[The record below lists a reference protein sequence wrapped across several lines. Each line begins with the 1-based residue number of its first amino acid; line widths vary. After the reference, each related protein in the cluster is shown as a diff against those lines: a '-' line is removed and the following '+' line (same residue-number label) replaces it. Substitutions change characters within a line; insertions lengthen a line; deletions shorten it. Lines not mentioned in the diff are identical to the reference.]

1 MAPRTTLG
9 VRDAAHL
16 VHPVTEPRKMAEE
29 GPRIVTEGDGW
40 WITDDRGNRII
51 DGFAGLWC
59 VAVGHGRPE
68 IAEAIARQLATLEYA
83 TTFHGQSHPV
93 AIDLAERLT
102 GMFPP
107 EWGLAHVMFSSGG
120 SEANETNFKLV
131 RMYWALRGE
140 DRRKT
145 IVARNH
151 GYHGLTIATMSATGI
166 MPMHWNFGPEAP
178 GFAHIPAPYC
188 YRCELGK
195 TFPECGL
202 ACADSLAE
210 YVEREGPDTVGAFIA
225 EPVIGAGGIIPPPP
239 GYFER
244 IREICD
250 RYGILFIADEVVCG
264 FGRTGTMFGMEQLG
278 ARPDIVT
285 LAKGLTSGYVPLG
298 ASVVSEE
305 IWSTITERMPQR
317 MPLSHGF
324 TYSGHPVCC
333 AAALANLDIIEGEG
347 LAENAR
353 KVGTHLLEKLS
364 ELERYDSVGQVR
376 GLGLMAGI
384 ELVADKETR
393 RGFTDPHMACERVE
407 HEAWDRGLY
416 CRAMGIEVV
425 GLAPPLTIDTET
437 ADRMVEILADSIE
450 AMEADILARERS
462 RPARPSV
469 SVATVAEFFDIVLP
483 ARLAEQAPAAGGGTA
498 AGAGGDAGGGGGD
511 AGGGGGE
518 TLYVAFDL
526 PGEGGGQWLLTVT
539 PGGATISRRDPS
551 VAVAATV
558 RATAEDFVKVVNGE
572 LSGADAFMSERLAV
586 DGDLNAAMQLMALG
600 IL

>member
-1 MAPRTTLG
+1 MSSLAD
-9 VRDAAHL
+9 RDAAHL
-16 VHPVTEPRKMAEE
+16 IHPVTAPKDMAAT
-29 GPRIVTEGDGW
+29 GPRIVTQGDGW
-40 WITDDRGNRII
+40 WITDDQGRRLI

-59 VAVGHGRPE
+59 VNVGHGRPE
-68 IAEAIARQLATLEYA
+68 IARAVAEQMAVLEYA

-93 AIDLAERLT
+93 AIELAERLT
-102 GMFPP
+102 GMFPAT
-107 EWGLAHVMFSSGG
+107 WNLSHVMFSSGG

-131 RMYWALRGE
+131 RMYWSLKGE
-140 DRRKT
+140 DRKKT

-210 YVEREGPDTVGAFIA
+210 YVEAQGPETVAAFIA

-239 GYFER
+239 GYFTR

-264 FGRTGTMFGMEQLG
+264 FGRTGTMFGVEQYEV
-278 ARPDIVT
+278 RPDVVT
-285 LAKGLTSGYVPLG
+285 LAKGITSGYVPLG

-305 IWSTITERMPQR
+305 IWSTIAEGLPDR

-333 AAALANLDIIEGEG
+333 AAALANLDIIEDDH
-347 LAENAR
+347 LVENAR
-353 KVGTHLLEKLS
+353 DTGAYLLERMR
-364 ELERYDSVGQVR
+364 ELERYDSVGEVR
-376 GLGLMAGI
+376 GLGLMVGI
-384 ELVADKETR
+384 ELVADKATKK
-393 RGFTDPHMACERVE
+393 GFAEPHKACERVE
-407 HEAWDRGLY
+407 HEAWARGLY

-425 GLAPPLTIDTET
+425 GLAPPLTIDRATV
-437 ADRMVEILADSIE
+437 DQMVAILAESIE
-450 AMEADILARERS
+450 AMEADILVRERS
-462 RPARPSV
+462 RPVRPAIHVDSAGEFFGDVLPSRLGNAGDKGIEV
-469 SVATVAEFFDIVLP
+469 SVAFALS
-483 ARLAEQAPAAGGGTA
+483 
-498 AGAGGDAGGGGGD
+498 
-511 AGGGGGE
+511 
-518 TLYVAFDL
+518 
-526 PGEGGGQWLLTVT
+526 GEGGGTWVLIASAQGVEI
-539 PGGATISRRDPS
+539 AERDPGDT
-551 VAVAATV
+551 VAATI
-558 RATAEDFVKVVNGE
+558 RAEAADFVKIVNGE
-572 LSGADAFMSERLAV
+572 LSGADAFISEKLAV
-586 DGDLNAAMQLMALG
+586 DGDLNAAAQLMSLG